1 MCLLTFKYLLKSL
14 VTLKGSQIVPNI
26 IMHGLLYIWTGR
38 QKSPC
43 TIEGIHKNGYKSEIS
58 QSNSSKLS
66 GYKLLTSGRHIN

>member
-1 MCLLTFKYLLKSL
+1 MEHKEMQIQTFRLSDALE
-14 VTLKGSQIVPNI
+14 
-26 IMHGLLYIWTGR
+26 HGLLYIWTGR